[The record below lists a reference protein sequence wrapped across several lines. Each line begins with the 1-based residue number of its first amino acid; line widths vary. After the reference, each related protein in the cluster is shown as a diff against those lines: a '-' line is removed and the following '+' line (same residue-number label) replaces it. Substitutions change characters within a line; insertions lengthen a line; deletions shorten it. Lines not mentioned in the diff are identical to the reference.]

1 MIVPELGYLV
11 ELNVRSMFAELKD
24 ILGKEETIIGGIGGV
39 IAASTLTHGEISTA
53 MSAIIMRTL
62 EFGIGIYQTN
72 PLGESNIS
80 NFNCCSC
87 KSRRHSNL
95 SKKWGQC
102 DKEEGKE

>member
-24 ILGKEETIIGGIGGV
+24 ILGKEETIIGGIGGF

-87 KSRRHSNL
+87 KSRRHSDL
-95 SKKWGQC
+95 SKKWG
-102 DKEEGKE
+102 